1 MTRENPFAKGP
12 KVVVA
17 TFDTPHEAELARI
30 HLESRNIHAT
40 LRDEALIGLAQLHAG
55 AFGGVKV
62 LTDEDDAEE
71 AAALVERLRK
81 LGKKRRTK
89 KAELADD
96 VARRAF
102 RAAIIGIFL
111 CPGPVHVYS
120 LLLVTGVR
128 DRRLTGAGK
137 RNALFATLVSSV
149 VILVM
154 AVAIVTTKCS

>member
-1 MTRENPFAKGP
+1 VTRENPFAKGP

-62 LTDEDDAEE
+62 VTDEDDAEE
-71 AAALVERLRK
+71 AAELVEQLRK
-81 LGKKRRTK
+81 RSKKRRTK
-89 KAELADD
+89 KQGELADD

-102 RAAIIGIFL
+102 RAAVIGIFL
-111 CPGPVHVYS
+111 CPGPVHAYS
-120 LLLVTGVR
+120 LLLVTGVKAQS
-128 DRRLTGAGK
+128 LTPAGK
-137 RNALFATLVSSV
+137 RNALAATLVSSF
-149 VILVM
+149 VILVI
-154 AVAIVTTKCS
+154 AIALVAT